1 MIDGITFP
9 LTFEVYKPKVRLK
22 DGDIYRSKPEIAA
35 QMVRALQALG
45 FRFQLVL
52 ADSLSGESGS
62 NFLHVLYELKLNFAV
77 AIRSN
82 HAVWLPKE
90 QKVRCNRWREFE
102 RVFSDAA
109 TQKRYIREVIFGK
122 RRPTQFW
129 QITTDK
135 QTLPKNST
143 WDVMTY
149 IPDLKYYQ
157 VGNLYG

>member
-1 MIDGITFP
+1 
-9 LTFEVYKPKVRLK
+9 
-22 DGDIYRSKPEIAA
+22 
-35 QMVRALQALG
+35 MVRALQALG

-52 ADSLSGESGS
+52 ADSLYGESGS
-62 NFLHVLYELKLNFAV
+62 NFLNVLYELKLNFAV

-90 QKVRCNRWREFE
+90 QKVRCNRWHASRLKSGNPPTALARKFE
-102 RVFSDAA
+102 RVFSDGA

-143 WDVMTY
+143 
-149 IPDLKYYQ
+149 
-157 VGNLYG
+157 